1 MCTYQTETLKVSGSA
16 KTAGGWTSMTDATV
30 YFDHPVHYGAGHA
43 LLIDVLNP
51 SQGPSA
57 RAALEFSPESARAL
71 ANAILHTLDAVPSE
85 LLSDTITIS

>member
-1 MCTYQTETLKVSGSA
+1 MCTYQTETLKVTGSA

-57 RAALEFSPESARAL
+57 RAALELSPESARAL
-71 ANAILHTLDAVPSE
+71 ANAILHTLDVVPSG
-85 LLSDTITIS
+85 LLSEPNP